1 MGLSA
6 SQARLLSITSR
17 LSDNE
22 LRSQTITTAKMSL
35 ANRTTQASAE
45 YMDALSSTNLL
56 FTTYDGSGN
65 KVTEKLTGTS
75 LSLYGPLKNQYG
87 LINKSGQIL
96 VSELDATNYENS
108 ANMEEFLDKYGVLS
122 PVGEGDFVQVINPDY
137 EVAWDEYNKIYEEWK
152 SREPQK
158 SDPIYQIE
166 DPNWVPGVPGEGDD
180 EVETWSLYEAF
191 MEGTAGGCFSCSSNP
206 SSTEYN
212 IVRHFNHT
220 LGHMLVGGAPDIW
233 AGSLWWDKPVGGLN
247 GTSGDGRIMSLIA
260 EAIVGKT
267 CCGKS
272 GCEDGPHE
280 HNFYGTDV
288 TFDCG
293 HENCDGTQLITDKI
307 RNLMQDIAAYANN
320 DLNKVGD
327 DSDPTWVALK
337 KRYYH
342 LIEHDLKGVI
352 GDIQIPKDPEPEP
365 EPPII
370 FNEPGWQEDYDAWL
384 EQEPEQP
391 DVPYYLEEEVRKI
404 VDKDKGQWY
413 VNLWHRMNGESD
425 IKAGTT
431 DQDGNIVEGGKTKSG
446 LPMYKVLEDGLMNSS
461 EWLQSALNNGTIT
474 LERVDFTDPT
484 EEGTGLADCTWTS
497 IIWTSSSDIT
507 EEENEAAITA
517 AEVQYEQALRDIEAK
532 DKQYDNQL
540 KILDTEHNALQTEY
554 DSVKSVIEKTIE
566 RNLKLYS

>member
-22 LRSQTITTAKMSL
+22 LRSQTITTAKMHLS
-35 ANRTTQASAE
+35 NRTTEASAA

-56 FTTYDGSGN
+56 FTTYDGEGN
-65 KVTEKLTGTS
+65 KVTEKLTGAS
-75 LSLYGPLKNQYG
+75 LSQYGELKNQYG

-108 ANMEEFLDKYGVLS
+108 ANLEEFLDKYGVLT
-122 PVGEGDFVQVINPDY
+122 PLGEGDFVQVVNPDY
-137 EVAWDEYNKIYEEWK
+137 EVAWEEYNTAYDDWK
-152 SREPQK
+152 SKEPNKYDEIYLIPGSDVGNSLYQQFLDTTAGCFGLAANNK
-158 SDPIYQIE
+158 YCCYMHVLVDLIGPGEHTTSSEPPVTFEVYPDIGTWDWNKTDHTRNEAMEEITKAIHDAKCSGDVIEGGTETVETSYGTVTVGGPPSDPEMSVYQRAV
-166 DPNWVPGVPGEGDD
+166 DLLW
-180 EVETWSLYEAF
+180 EVHLEYDANVGPDVSKPTNTG
-191 MEGTAGGCFSCSSNP
+191 GTASA
-206 SSTEYN
+206 E
-212 IVRHFNHT
+212 
-220 LGHMLVGGAPDIW
+220 
-233 AGSLWWDKPVGGLN
+233 SLQKF
-247 GTSGDGRIMSLIA
+247 
-260 EAIVGKT
+260 
-267 CCGKS
+267 
-272 GCEDGPHE
+272 
-280 HNFYGTDV
+280 FYFV
-288 TFDCG
+288 
-293 HENCDGTQLITDKI
+293 
-307 RNLMQDIAAYANN
+307 
-320 DLNKVGD
+320 
-327 DSDPTWVALK
+327 
-337 KRYYH
+337 
-342 LIEHDLKGVI
+342 EHDLKQFDVSA
-352 GDIQIPKDPEPEP
+352 PEYDE
-365 EPPII
+365 EA
-370 FNEPGWQEDYDAWL
+370 WQEDYEEWL
-384 EQEPEQP
+384 AQEPEQP
-391 DVPYYLEEEVRKI
+391 DVPYYIEEEQRKI

-413 VNLWHRMNGESD
+413 INLWHRMNGESD
-425 IKAGTT
+425 VKVGTA
-431 DQDGNIVEGGKTKSG
+431 DEDGNIVEGGKTESG
-446 LPMYKVLEDGLMNSS
+446 LPMYKVLEDGLMNSP

>member
-35 ANRTTQASAE
+35 SNRTTAASAE

-87 LINKSGQIL
+87 IINQNGQIL

-108 ANMEEFLDKYGVLS
+108 NNLQEFLDKYGVLQ
-122 PVGEGDFVQVINPDY
+122 PEGEGEFVEVKNPEYD
-137 EVAWDEYNKIYEEWK
+137 VAWEEYNKVYEEWK
-152 SREPQK
+152 SKEPNKYDEKYWDEKSGYDNELYRKFRAASEACYNNALGGASGCYLHVLAHLLMADFPEGGSKDYQTTAGLGNVNVNWGYISGSAINGSGKTPDMVPVSEEVVDPDDIIYAAENEEMKNKLLEIWNDPTKTQEEKNNELLMNNYYIDEEGNAQLKTLKQK
-158 SDPIYQIE
+158 CIDMFYVLSNYTTMGIDYDSVLIPLLQTFQQDMEQAFKEKVFNE
-166 DPNWVPGVPGEGDD
+166 D
-180 EVETWSLYEAF
+180 LYE
-191 MEGTAGGCFSCSSNP
+191 
-206 SSTEYN
+206 
-212 IVRHFNHT
+212 
-220 LGHMLVGGAPDIW
+220 
-233 AGSLWWDKPVGGLN
+233 
-247 GTSGDGRIMSLIA
+247 
-260 EAIVGKT
+260 
-267 CCGKS
+267 
-272 GCEDGPHE
+272 
-280 HNFYGTDV
+280 
-288 TFDCG
+288 
-293 HENCDGTQLITDKI
+293 
-307 RNLMQDIAAYANN
+307 
-320 DLNKVGD
+320 
-327 DSDPTWVALK
+327 SD
-337 KRYYH
+337 R
-342 LIEHDLKGVI
+342 
-352 GDIQIPKDPEPEP
+352 
-365 EPPII
+365 
-370 FNEPGWQEDYDAWL
+370 DAWL

-391 DVPYYLEEEVRKI
+391 DVPYYVEQEVRKI

-425 IKAGTT
+425 IKVGTA
-431 DQDGNIVEGGKTKSG
+431 DEEGNIVQGGKTDSG

-461 EWLQSALNNGTIT
+461 EWLQYALNNGTVT

-484 EEGTGLADCTWTS
+484 EEGTGLSDCTWTS

-507 EEENEAAITA
+507 EEENEAAIAA
-517 AEVQYEQALRDIEAK
+517 AEVKYEQALRDIESK

>member
-122 PVGEGDFVQVINPDY
+122 PVGEGDFVQVVNPDY
-137 EVAWDEYNKIYEEWK
+137 EVAWDEYNRLYEEWK
-152 SREPQK
+152 SKEPNRYDEEFTK
-158 SDPIYQIE
+158 PGGLSPDSIYYQFI
-166 DPNWVPGVPGEGDD
+166 
-180 EVETWSLYEAF
+180 S
-191 MEGTAGGCFSCSSNP
+191 AGGC
-206 SSTEYN
+206 
-212 IVRHFNHT
+212 
-220 LGHMLVGGAPDIW
+220 LGGA
-233 AGSLWWDKPVGGLN
+233 VGGLCCYMHVLSDAIGPGKHVTSDGHEFEVYEN
-247 GTSGDGRIMSLIA
+247 VAWSWNSANHGREVWGPITEALKEHHCSGDVIDGGTEVV
-260 EAIVGKT
+260 EA
-267 CCGKS
+267 
-272 GCEDGPHE
+272 P
-280 HNFYGTDV
+280 YGTV
-288 TFDCG
+288 T
-293 HENCDGTQLITDKI
+293 
-307 RNLMQDIAAYANN
+307 
-320 DLNKVGD
+320 VGGPP
-327 DSDPTWVALK
+327 SDPEMTVYQRIVDLLWEVHDEYKLGSATGGNAQPESLAK
-337 KRYYH
+337 FFY
-342 LIEHDLKGVI
+342 LIEHDLAQFIEYESEFDQDKW
-352 GDIQIPKDPEPEP
+352 DEAME
-365 EPPII
+365 E
-370 FNEPGWQEDYDAWL
+370 WL
-384 EQEPEQP
+384 AQEPEKP
-391 DVPYYLEEEVRKI
+391 DVPYYVEEEVRKI

-425 IKAGTT
+425 IKVGTA
-431 DQDGNIVEGGKTKSG
+431 DEDGNIIDGGKTEGG
-446 LPMYKVLEDGLMNSS
+446 LPMYKVLEDGLMNSP
-461 EWLQSALNNGTIT
+461 EWLQDALNNGTIT

-484 EEGTGLADCTWTS
+484 EEGTGLSDCTWTS
-497 IIWTSSSDIT
+497 IIWTSAADIT
-507 EEENEAAITA
+507 EEENEAAIAA
-517 AEVQYEQALRDIEAK
+517 AEVKYEQALRDIESK
-532 DKQYDNQL
+532 DKQYDNQIKL
-540 KILDTEHNALQTEY
+540 LDTEHNALQTEY

>member
-22 LRSQTITTAKMSL
+22 LRSQTITTAKMHLS
-35 ANRTTQASAE
+35 NRTTEASAA

-56 FTTYDGSGN
+56 FTTYDSAGN

-75 LSLYGPLKNQYG
+75 LSQYGELKNQYG
-87 LINKSGQIL
+87 LINQNGQIL

-108 ANMEEFLDKYGVLS
+108 ANLQEFLDKYGVLQ
-122 PVGEGDFVQVINPDY
+122 PEGEGDFVQVVNPDY
-137 EVAWDEYNKIYEEWK
+137 EVAWEEYDRVYGEWK
-152 SREPQK
+152 EKEPNK
-158 SDPIYQIE
+158 SDEKYWDEQSSYDNELYRKFRAASQSCYNNALGGSSGCYLHVLAHLIDLECDGQNAKDGAYPKTYESTLDGQITITSSHIDGSAINGAGMSDDMVPVSEAVCDTEKIIYAAENEEMKQRLLEIWN
-166 DPNWVPGVPGEGDD
+166 DPNKTQD
-180 EVETWSLYEAF
+180 EKNNELLMNNYYIDEAGNAQLKTLKQKCIDMF
-191 MEGTAGGCFSCSSNP
+191 YVLSNYRDMGIDYDSVLIPLLQTFQQDMEQAF
-206 SSTEYN
+206 TER
-212 IVRHFNHT
+212 V
-220 LGHMLVGGAPDIW
+220 
-233 AGSLWWDKPVGGLN
+233 
-247 GTSGDGRIMSLIA
+247 
-260 EAIVGKT
+260 
-267 CCGKS
+267 
-272 GCEDGPHE
+272 
-280 HNFYGTDV
+280 
-288 TFDCG
+288 
-293 HENCDGTQLITDKI
+293 
-307 RNLMQDIAAYANN
+307 
-320 DLNKVGD
+320 
-327 DSDPTWVALK
+327 
-337 KRYYH
+337 
-342 LIEHDLKGVI
+342 
-352 GDIQIPKDPEPEP
+352 
-365 EPPII
+365 
-370 FNEPGWQEDYDAWL
+370 FNEDLYNEDYEAWL
-384 EQEPEQP
+384 EQEPEEP
-391 DVPYYLEEEVRKI
+391 DVPYYVEEEVRQI
-404 VDKDKGQWY
+404 IDKDKGQWY
-413 VNLWHRMNGESD
+413 INLWHRMNGESD
-425 IKAGTT
+425 VKVGTE
-431 DQDGNIVEGGKTKSG
+431 DEEGNLVEGGKTESG